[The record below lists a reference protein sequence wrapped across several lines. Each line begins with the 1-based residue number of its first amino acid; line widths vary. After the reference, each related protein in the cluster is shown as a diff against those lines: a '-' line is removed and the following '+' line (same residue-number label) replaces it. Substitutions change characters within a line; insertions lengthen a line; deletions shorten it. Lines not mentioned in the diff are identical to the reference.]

1 RLVALR
7 LQAELE
13 HPDDLWFVVD
23 DQDLRRGLRAHHH
36 RNGIGSVRPGGIGL
50 ATGLCGTG
58 WSPPAGGE
66 RRQPDDSGLV
76 SLRQRVR
83 GSPGQARTN
92 PIGKATEPDPAAR
105 VMTWSA
111 RSGGTTSTI
120 PTPRLKVARRSSSD
134 APVSTRSSS
143 NTGGSGH
150 DPHATSAWRGSGS
163 TLGRFSTIPP
173 PVTCAAACS

>member
-23 DQDLRRGLRAHHH
+23 DQDPRGGLRAHHH

-76 SLRQRVR
+76 SLRQRPSWMPWS
-83 GSPGQARTN
+83 GAY
-92 PIGKATEPDPAAR
+92 EPDEGR
-105 VMTWSA
+105 
-111 RSGGTTSTI
+111 GGT
-120 PTPRLKVARRSSSD
+120 
-134 APVSTRSSS
+134 
-143 NTGGSGH
+143 
-150 DPHATSAWRGSGS
+150 
-163 TLGRFSTIPP
+163 
-173 PVTCAAACS
+173 